1 MNVQHMELLDT
12 LLFKFD
18 LRIGLSKK
26 SRFNR
31 HHCFF
36 LFVYLFVLFTVGF
49 SFFVIHL
56 VLVLFPFEV
65 SCVD

>member
-12 LLFKFD
+12 LLFNFD
-18 LRIGLSKK
+18 LRIRLSKK
-26 SRFNR
+26 SRLNR

-36 LFVYLFVLFTVGF
+36 CLYLFTVGF
-49 SFFVIHL
+49 SLFVIHL

>member
-12 LLFKFD
+12 LLFNFD
-18 LRIGLSKK
+18 LRIRLSKK
-26 SRFNR
+26 SRLNR

-36 LFVYLFVLFTVGF
+36 CLFICLYLFTVGF
-49 SFFVIHL
+49 SLFVIHL